1 MHLNQVLNL
10 GIASALSDCS
20 VRSRSFLRTVQRML
34 APQKQYWKFILT
46 LAISFTWGASLLQ
59 GIAVSLGQSQWRR
72 TSHGWE
78 AAADSRPLETQT
90 SSIDHISIGQ
100 SQLVFKSLGIAIDSE
115 SAHAA
120 HRIILPVAIA
130 GLIGS
135 LGFWFLLWD
144 RRTLQQQA

>member
-1 MHLNQVLNL
+1 MSLTW
-10 GIASALSDCS
+10 SAI
-20 VRSRSFLRTVQRML
+20 M
-34 APQKQYWKFILT
+34 I
-46 LAISFTWGASLLQ
+46 Q

-72 TSHGWE
+72 TSQGWE
-78 AAADSRPLETQT
+78 AAADSRPLDTKP
-90 SSIDHISIGQ
+90 SSIDRISTDQ
-100 SQLVFKSLGIAIDSE
+100 SQLVFKSLGVAIDSE

-144 RRTLQQQA
+144 RRTLQQHA